1 MNGASRWVVVG
12 VVVASAALA
21 PVAFARGGGHRGGRR
36 GGASGGDLCV
46 SPAFLDLSL
55 SNIDMMIA
63 PNATQKA
70 ALDALKKISKENA
83 DDMSRV
89 CAGDSPM
96 NVPAK
101 LAASEKRLEAALAGV
116 RKITPAAEKFYAS
129 LSDAQ
134 KAQVDSYVYWPGL

>member
-1 MNGASRWVVVG
+1 MKGASRWMVVG

-21 PVAFARGGGHRGGRR
+21 PVAFARGGHRGGGR
-36 GGASGGDLCV
+36 GGATGGDLCV

-89 CAGDSPM
+89 CAGDNPM

-129 LSDAQ
+129 LNDAQ
-134 KAQVDSYVYWPGL
+134 KAKVDSYVYWPGL